1 MSAGRLL
8 AERKFQDRRLCD
20 SPTDGFSRVLRD
32 QAAWR
37 AEWRQPS
44 GTLSLHRF
52 DSFIFDEGKGSGV
65 FLGKSLVE
73 KRRRSVQKNSRP
85 SAHTNMGQ
93 SNLYRI
99 HAPDADFKQSR
110 ITTQAAS
117 REVNRRFDNC
127 DERQRT
133 ASFSCSAIERR
144 FFC

>member
-52 DSFIFDEGKGSGV
+52 DCLIFAEGKASRIFFGE
-65 FLGKSLVE
+65 SLIE
-73 KRRRSVQKNSRP
+73 KRRRFRP
-85 SAHTNMGQ
+85 EKLATLCTHQ
-93 SNLYRI
+93 SGTVEFVPYTCPRRRFQAI
-99 HAPDADFKQSR
+99 THYDSSR
-110 ITTQAAS
+110 IAGSGTWL
-117 REVNRRFDNC
+117 
-127 DERQRT
+127 
-133 ASFSCSAIERR
+133 
-144 FFC
+144 